1 MTSSPHTHLAV
12 LREAQDRALEAEG
25 IPMVLVLLDHR
36 ATDHR
41 ATGGR
46 ATAAQDDGVRAEG
59 ERLAGALE
67 EVREALLPGHR
78 GSDLGATTA
87 ALQAVSYADFG
98 RTVDASERLGGA
110 R

>member
-1 MTSSPHTHLAV
+1 MTGSPHAHVAL

-25 IPMVLVLLDHR
+25 IPMVLALLDHR
-36 ATDHR
+36 ATPD
-41 ATGGR
+41 AP
-46 ATAAQDDGVRAEG
+46 AVAQEDGARAEG
-59 ERLAGALE
+59 ERLAAALD

-98 RTVDASERLGGA
+98 RVLDASERLGA
-110 R
+110 QR

>member
-1 MTSSPHTHLAV
+1 MTTTPHPHLRA

-25 IPMVLVLLDHR
+25 IPMVLALLDHR
-36 ATDHR
+36 A
-41 ATGGR
+41 GG
-46 ATAAQDDGVRAEG
+46 AAPAVPTSPGEG
-59 ERLAGALE
+59 ERLAAALD

-98 RTVDASERLGGA
+98 RVPAPSERLGGQ

>member
-1 MTSSPHTHLAV
+1 MTSSPHAHLAV

-25 IPMVLVLLDHR
+25 IPMVLALFDHR
-36 ATDHR
+36 AVSGAPAD
-41 ATGGR
+41 AP
-46 ATAAQDDGVRAEG
+46 AAARGDAARAEG
-59 ERLAGALE
+59 ERLAAALD

-98 RTVDASERLGGA
+98 RTLDAAERLGGQ

>member
-1 MTSSPHTHLAV
+1 VTGSPHAHVAL

-25 IPMVLVLLDHR
+25 IPMVLALLDHR
-36 ATDHR
+36 ATPD
-41 ATGGR
+41 APTD
-46 ATAAQDDGVRAEG
+46 APTVEQEDGARAEG
-59 ERLAGALE
+59 ERLAAALD

-98 RTVDASERLGGA
+98 RVLDASERLGA
-110 R
+110 QR